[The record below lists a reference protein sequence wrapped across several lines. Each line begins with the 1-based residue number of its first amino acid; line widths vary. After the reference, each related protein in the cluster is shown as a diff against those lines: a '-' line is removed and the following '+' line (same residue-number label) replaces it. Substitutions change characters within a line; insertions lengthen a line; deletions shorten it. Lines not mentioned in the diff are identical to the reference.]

1 LDRARVETLLLG
13 VFAVFAGAYAAVTG
27 LAPHRGWALFA
38 AGGYLVA
45 ALCRLW
51 LPRVAMG
58 ALVVGAVLLPLAVQ
72 VKQGLANPEIQILRD
87 AATHWVHTGTP
98 YRLTASADPNAYNV
112 YLPGLALFG
121 MPSAVFGAGW
131 ATDPR
136 IYLCAA
142 TLAGFL
148 VLGKRSAALLVV
160 CCPFLALQLVTGG
173 TDPVVLAALCVG
185 LVLAE
190 RSRVA
195 GGMAIGFAVA
205 LKQFAWPALLLAGLV
220 ARKALPVTVSVLT
233 ALVVLGVPAAVDPRA
248 FWENAVAL
256 PLGLLPVHLTAQSPL
271 PGHLLAQHG
280 FGPLAA
286 ILLAAAAAMILVAV
300 LRNPPR
306 TAVVAARW
314 LALGLTVAILLG
326 PSARFGYFAYP
337 VVLLA
342 LPWFSRCA
350 AQPWR
355 RRTRS
360 DR

>member
-1 LDRARVETLLLG
+1 M
-13 VFAVFAGAYAAVTG
+13 YASVTDM
-27 LAPHRGWALFA
+27 APHRGWALFA

-45 ALCRLW
+45 ALCRPW
-51 LPRVAMG
+51 LPRVAMI
-58 ALVVGAVLLPLAVQ
+58 ALVLGAVAIPLAVQ
-72 VKQGLANPEIQILRD
+72 VKQGLANPEIRILRD
-87 AATHWVHTGTP
+87 AAEHWVRTGTP
-98 YRLTASADPNAYNV
+98 YRSIASANPNDYTV
-112 YLPGLALFG
+112 YLPGLVLFGLPSALFG
-121 MPSAVFGAGW
+121 DGW

-142 TLAGFL
+142 TVAGFL
-148 VLGKRSAALLVV
+148 VLGKKSAALLVV
-160 CCPFLALQLVTGG
+160 CCPFVALQLVTGG

-190 RSRVA
+190 RARAASGA
-195 GGMAIGFAVA
+195 AIGFAVA
-205 LKQFAWPALLLAGLV
+205 LKQFAWPALLLAAFVG
-220 ARKALPVTVSVLT
+220 RKALPVTVAVLT
-233 ALVVLGVPAAVDPRA
+233 ALVLLGVPAAVDPRA

-280 FGPLAA
+280 YGAVAA
-286 ILLAAAAAMILVAV
+286 ILLAVAAAAILVAV
-300 LRNPPR
+300 LRKPPR
-306 TAVVAARW
+306 SAVVAARW
-314 LALGLTVAILLG
+314 LALGLTAAILLG
-326 PSARFGYFAYP
+326 PSARFGYFVYP

-342 LPWFSRCA
+342 LPSFSRCA